1 MSAVDTR
8 NVSRDSLFLMAD
20 ITVEGS
26 AHAVRAKVRNLSA
39 GGMMADG
46 DFTVERGM
54 RLVVDLRHVGHVPGT
69 VAWVQDSRIGIAFDK
84 EIDPKQVRARVGVSE
99 SIVPTHI
106 RTAPAFTDP
115 QIGKRRL

>member
-1 MSAVDTR
+1 MQARHGSRRRALIAATLGSIALAGCGHFLVPTAFRPVGSGDQIR
-8 NVSRDSLFLMAD
+8 NSEGTSIEVSDD
-20 ITVEGS
+20 
-26 AHAVRAKVRNLSA
+26 
-39 GGMMADG
+39 
-46 DFTVERGM
+46 
-54 RLVVDLRHVGHVPGT
+54 GT

-115 QIGKRRL
+115 QSGKRRL